1 MVVIPVNQSIVAE
14 LQRVGLPFK
23 AEALVGHEAR
33 VGGVVGAV
41 PVGSAVVAVFPSPA
55 GIADAKGL
63 KKYIRMILIIIVC
76 KLLMYVHIR
85 KIVRIIGIVLTT
97 NVTFFTL

>member
-63 KKYIRMILIIIVC
+63 KKIIKKISLIVVC
-76 KLLMYVHIR
+76 KTCLLISERYCS
-85 KIVRIIGIVLTT
+85 
-97 NVTFFTL
+97 